1 MSVLPLILI
10 PQLLLSGYL
19 KPINDIYL
27 FDRLQKPAS
36 ESDFQRLEQSKNQQ
50 SGNGLANRAQSAEP
64 VSKRDGLGVASYAAA
79 LMAARWTVDAL
90 AHATGRSDKDSRSK
104 LAMILS
110 VAEYQRVF
118 EGKSEED
125 IEASYKT
132 RLMVDCG
139 VLLAFS
145 VVFLLLAM
153 WALKRKDVL

>member
-1 MSVLPLILI
+1 
-10 PQLLLSGYL
+10 
-19 KPINDIYL
+19 
-27 FDRLQKPAS
+27 LQKPAS

-118 EGKSEED
+118 E
-125 IEASYKT
+125 ASYKT

>member
-1 MSVLPLILI
+1 
-10 PQLLLSGYL
+10 
-19 KPINDIYL
+19 
-27 FDRLQKPAS
+27 
-36 ESDFQRLEQSKNQQ
+36 
-50 SGNGLANRAQSAEP
+50 
-64 VSKRDGLGVASYAAA
+64 
-79 LMAARWTVDAL
+79 
-90 AHATGRSDKDSRSK
+90 
-104 LAMILS
+104 